1 MKTYT
6 HLTLDERTVVMPI
19 KGQGLS
25 LRSISRH
32 LGRNV
37 RSLSLELKRNCTTHH
52 YDVIQ
57 AYALARERRSKVRR
71 PSRLLP
77 GSELFQAVTEILKLH

>member
-1 MKTYT
+1 M
-6 HLTLDERTVVMPI
+6 LMQ
-19 KGQGLS
+19 GQGLS

-37 RSLSLELKRNCTTHH
+37 SSISRKLKRNCTTHH

-57 AYALARERRSKVRR
+57 AGL
-71 PSRLLP
+71 
-77 GSELFQAVTEILKLH
+77 